1 MPLLLA
7 VALFMARVSSHRR
20 ERDRPPPPPP
30 EKSRAAPREARAFAP
45 GAEGKA
51 TPEEPASTAAAEAER
66 GRHAETPAEIPPKGW
81 KDVLWRTFQGY
92 RNDNIGSVAGTIAFS
107 GITALF
113 PALAAFVSIYGM
125 FADVQTAR
133 QQLAALAGVIPADAA
148 TLIGQQMVRIAAQ
161 KQATLSVTFLLSL
174 LLSIW
179 SANAGMK
186 ALFGGLNVAYG
197 EKEKRNWFR
206 LNVVTLAFTFG
217 AVVFFALA
225 MGAVV
230 AVPVI
235 LHFLHLD
242 ALETVLRILRWPL
255 LLLITMVGLAFIY
268 RYGPSRERPKWRW
281 VSHGSIIASLL
292 WLLGSFLFSWYL
304 ANFAHYNATYG
315 SLGAVF
321 GFMMWLWLSSVIVLV
336 GAEINAE
343 GERQTLKDS
352 TTGAPEPLG
361 KRGAEAAD
369 TIGEAKTDSILPAFI
384 SKHLHQKALPPR
396 GGRVGLGV

>member
-1 MPLLLA
+1 MPLESSERPDRSSRLPLLLA
-7 VALFMARVSSHRR
+7 VALFVARASSHRR
-20 ERDRPPPPPP
+20 ERELAPP
-30 EKSRAAPREARAFAP
+30 KGDGHDAPREGRAFAS
-45 GAEGKA
+45 GVEGKA
-51 TPEEPASTAAAEAER
+51 TPEEPASVAAEEAER
-66 GRHAETPAEIPPKGW
+66 GRHAETPTEIPPKGW
-81 KDVLWRTFQGY
+81 KDVLWRTFRGY

-125 FADVQTAR
+125 FADVETAR
-133 QQLAALAGVIPADAA
+133 HQLATLAGIIPADAA
-148 TLIGQQMVRIAAQ
+148 TFIGEQMVRIAAQ
-161 KQATLSVTFLLSL
+161 KQATLSMTFIISI

-179 SANAGMK
+179 SANSGMK

-197 EKEKRNWFR
+197 EREKRNWFR
-206 LNVVTLAFTFG
+206 LNGVTLAFTFG
-217 AVVFFALA
+217 GVVFFALA

-242 ALETVLRILRWPL
+242 MLETVLRILRWPL
-255 LLLITMVGLAFIY
+255 LLLITMVALAFIY

-281 VSHGSIIASLL
+281 VTQGSITASLL

-304 ANFAHYNATYG
+304 GNFAHYNATYG

-336 GAEINAE
+336 GAEMNAE
-343 GERQTLKDS
+343 AERQTLKDS
-352 TTGAPEPLG
+352 TTGEPLPLG

-369 TIGEAKTDSILPAFI
+369 TIGESKTDSMLPGFI
-384 SKHLHQKALPPR
+384 ARHLH
-396 GGRVGLGV
+396 